1 MSRRCLIAI
10 GCDHYERIGALQG
23 AETDAQR
30 VYDAL
35 MPADVGDYDA
45 AGSRLLLSPT
55 LAEIR
60 NALAEVLAGGPIE
73 TFTLYF
79 AGHGGVKSGT
89 YYLLPRDARL
99 ELLSAT
105 ALSAAEILSMVAEA
119 APGQTNLVIDAC
131 EGGGLAGD
139 VRSLL
144 RPEDLGAEGTPG
156 VTVLAMAARAQAAIE
171 VPDGGVGTNAL
182 LDCVTGRTFVSD
194 DRPGLDL
201 VEIGTR
207 VAETLAR
214 EADQNPVLWGLNLFG
229 PRRFCANPRFGGGGG
244 PLRATLGEWGDSAT
258 DAAVEAGMPK
268 LWRAWD
274 ALDDANWTP
283 RSLIDAVS
291 PVLASLPSGAA
302 RASLLDRLAAA
313 TDLRAAAATDRL
325 RAVDARAACLAAA
338 LPHARDTAVALTVS
352 TLGRELADAATE
364 VVGEAADAL
373 AANRYALLST
383 QGGISDFF
391 VLPLRL
397 TRLAGWAAAADLV
410 RADLLPPA
418 EAPTLRR
425 LLDVILEQLPNSL
438 VAVSDLQSAPVA
450 CVIAAGATGASSQTE
465 VALGHLFVSLVGT
478 RARIAAADIDPGR
491 VLAYLMARTSG
502 SFDHVRAE
510 LAIPSELVTTV
521 LRGAAALGIEEA
533 YDPYLLELDGVE
545 LNAFLPAGY
554 DGFAEDTV
562 RDGVNAGYGIGRDVF
577 TVGDLEANWSDAPQ
591 PPDPATRLCALVAAL
606 VLPDR
611 TPWFLLPQQKI
622 ET

>member
-10 GCDHYERIGALQG
+10 GCDHYERIGALGG
-23 AETDAQR
+23 AETDARR
-30 VYDAL
+30 VHEAL

-55 LAEIR
+55 LAEMR
-60 NALAEVLAGGPIE
+60 GALAEVLAGGSIE

-105 ALSAAEILSMVAEA
+105 ALSAAEILAMVAEA

-156 VTVLAMAARAQAAIE
+156 VTVLAMAARAQDAIE
-171 VPDGGVGTNAL
+171 VDDGGVGTTAF
-182 LDCVTGRTFVSD
+182 LDCVSGRTFVSD
-194 DRPGLDL
+194 ARPGLDL
-201 VEIGTR
+201 LEVGTR
-207 VAETLAR
+207 VAEALAR
-214 EADQNPVLWGLNLFG
+214 EGGQSPVLWGLNLFG
-229 PRRFCANPRFGGGGG
+229 PRRFCANPKFGGGGG

-258 DAAVEAGMPK
+258 DEAVEAGMPK

-274 ALDDANWTP
+274 ALDGTGWTP

-291 PVLASLPSGAA
+291 PVLASLPSGSA
-302 RASLLDRLAAA
+302 RANLLDRLAAA

-325 RAVDARAACLAAA
+325 RAVDARAACLAAT
-338 LPHARDTAVALTVS
+338 LPHARDSAVALAVS
-352 TLGRELADAATE
+352 TLGRELADAAAE

-373 AANRYALLST
+373 AADRYALLST
-383 QGGISDFF
+383 RGGISDLF

-397 TRLAGWAAAADLV
+397 TRLAGWAAAADLI
-410 RADLLPPA
+410 RANVFPPA
-418 EAPTLRR
+418 EAPTLNR
-425 LLDVILEQLPNSL
+425 LLDIMLEQVPNSL

-450 CVIAAGATGASSQTE
+450 CIIAAGATGASAQTE
-465 VALGHLFVSLVGT
+465 ATLGHLFASLVRT
-478 RARIAAADIDPGR
+478 KARIATAHIDPDR
-491 VLAYLMARTSG
+491 VLGYLMACTLG
-502 SFDHVRAE
+502 SFDGVRAE
-510 LAIPSELVTTV
+510 LAIPSELVTAV
-521 LRGAAALGIEEA
+521 LRGAAALGIEDA
-533 YDPYLLELDGVE
+533 YDPYLAELDGVE
-545 LNAFLPAGY
+545 LNAFLPDGY
-554 DGFAEDTV
+554 DGFADDTIWG
-562 RDGVNAGYGIGRDVF
+562 GVNAGYGIGRDVF
-577 TVGDLEANWSDAPQ
+577 TVDELEAAWADAAQ
-591 PPDPATRLCALVAAL
+591 PPNVATRICALAAAL

-611 TPWFLLPQQKI
+611 TPWFLLPRRTN
-622 ET
+622 EV